1 MSRKQVFYFY
11 EGETE
16 KKLLEFLKNT
26 KKISSGKVRKFNL
39 WKGRFRKIQRTIRD
53 LCINRNNHQKP
64 TFHPLGDFLNP
75 ALALL
80 RQGLKKSPIG

>member
-39 WKGRFRKIQRTIRD
+39 SLLLNVKSIPLSLQNFD
-53 LCINRNNHQKP
+53 LN
-64 TFHPLGDFLNP
+64 LS
-75 ALALL
+75 AL
-80 RQGLKKSPIG
+80 

>member
-39 WKGRFRKIQRTIRD
+39 WKGRFRKIQRTINKD
-53 LCINRNNHQKP
+53 DKLFFVVDTDDVTN
-64 TFHPLGDFLNP
+64 
-75 ALALL
+75 
-80 RQGLKKSPIG
+80 

>member
-26 KKISSGKVRKFNL
+26 KKISSGKVRKFNQ
-39 WKGRFRKIQRTIRD
+39 FIIFINRD
-53 LCINRNNHQKP
+53 LCINR
-64 TFHPLGDFLNP
+64 DD
-75 ALALL
+75 
-80 RQGLKKSPIG
+80 

>member
-1 MSRKQVFYFY
+1 MPSFHLKTQVFYFY

-39 WKGRFRKIQRTIRD
+39 WKGHFRKIQRTINKD
-53 LCINRNNHQKP
+53 DCKKNKV
-64 TFHPLGDFLNP
+64 PLLNSYV
-75 ALALL
+75 A
-80 RQGLKKSPIG
+80 Q

>member
-26 KKISSGKVRKFNL
+26 NFTETLSICNIIGVNHEKQFIIFINSSLYLAKTTLPKIE
-39 WKGRFRKIQRTIRD
+39 
-53 LCINRNNHQKP
+53 
-64 TFHPLGDFLNP
+64 
-75 ALALL
+75 
-80 RQGLKKSPIG
+80 